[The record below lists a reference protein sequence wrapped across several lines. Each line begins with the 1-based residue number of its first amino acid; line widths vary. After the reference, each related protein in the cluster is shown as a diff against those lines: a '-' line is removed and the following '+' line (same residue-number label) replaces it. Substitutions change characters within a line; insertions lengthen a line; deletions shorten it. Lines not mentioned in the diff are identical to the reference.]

1 LRVDTP
7 TGRDVVVRNGQVQGD
22 PRRTFRLVTLDFL
35 ANGGDDYPF
44 PRLSNPNRVN
54 SAPGSGLTF
63 DTPGSEQDALA
74 RYLRQ
79 IGVFTQADTP
89 AAQDT
94 RIQNLSVRQDTVLQG
109 L

>member
-1 LRVDTP
+1 MATISEPAAKPSRDPWNAEARWLRWLTLIW
-7 TGRDVVVRNGQVQGD
+7 
-22 PRRTFRLVTLDFL
+22 LVLGLLMLFS
-35 ANGGDDYPF
+35 ASYPVAQ
-44 PRLSNPNRVN
+44 RIT
-54 SAPGSGLTF
+54 GSGLTF

-89 AAQDT
+89 PAQDT
-94 RIQNLSVRQDTVLQG
+94 RIQNLSARPDTVLQG

>member
-44 PRLSNPNRVN
+44 PRLSNLNRVN
-54 SAPGSGLTF
+54 LAPSSGITF

-79 IGVFTQADTP
+79 IGVFTEPDTP
-89 AAQDT
+89 PAQDT
-94 RIQNLSVRQDTVLQG
+94 RIQNLSARPDTVLQG